1 MKVLGIIPARFASTR
16 LEGKPLKDI
25 EGKTMIQRVYERCM
39 LTLDEVIIATDD
51 ERIKNHVHSFEGKV
65 IMTSPNHKTGTNRCL
80 EALEILRKEKG
91 FEPDVVINIQGDEP
105 LLHPDQ
111 ITKIVSCFKDDP
123 KVELASLAMP
133 AGKDADL
140 NAHNGCFVVLDS
152 NNDALY
158 FSRSII
164 PYLRDIPKKDWAKN
178 HNFLYHVGMYAY
190 TPAALKRFA
199 ELEQSSL
206 EIAESLEQLRW
217 LQNGGKIRLALTE
230 HETIAVD
237 TQADLDRVRTIIR
250 NSIK

>member
-39 LTLDEVIIATDD
+39 LALDDVVIATDD
-51 ERIKNHVHSFEGKV
+51 ERIKDHVNSFHGNV
-65 IMTSPNHKTGTNRCL
+65 VMTSENHKTGTNRCL
-80 EALEILRKEKG
+80 EALEIVKHKKG
-91 FEPDVVINIQGDEP
+91 FDPDVVINIQGDEP

-111 ITKIVSCFKDDP
+111 INKIVSCFKDDS
-123 KVELASLAMP
+123 KVELASLAML

-140 NAHNGCFVVLDS
+140 NTHNGCFVVLDS

-164 PYLRDIPKKDWAKN
+164 PYLRDIPQKDWPRA
-178 HNFLYHVGMYAY
+178 HDYLYHVGMYAY
-190 TPAALKRFA
+190 TPSALKKFA
-199 ELEQSSL
+199 ELAQSSL
-206 EIAESLEQLRW
+206 ETAESLEQLRW
-217 LQNGGKIRLALTE
+217 LQSGGKIRLAITE

-237 TQADLDRVRTIIR
+237 TQADLDRVRAIIR
-250 NSIK
+250 NSNK